1 MSEWRNSSGKTL
13 RDYPR
18 PSLAVDVAVLTV
30 ADARL
35 HVLVVESPHDGLAL
49 PGTFVHPNE
58 RTRDAADRALR
69 TKAGVSDVEMH
80 QLAIFDDP
88 TRDYRGWVMSMA
100 YGTAVARD
108 RLPGNAF
115 LVGVTDGEPDQS
127 LAWDHARMV
136 RLAVADLR
144 ARYADEV
151 DPDNLIGHEFTVLEL
166 RHLYEA
172 VYEHALP
179 KDTFRRQ
186 VSDGLDSTG
195 KVSSSAGGRPAE
207 LFRRRAG
214 TYLPRSAAGVF
225 EAHRI
230 DVTR

>member
-1 MSEWRNSSGKTL
+1 MAEWRNTSGKTL

-30 ADARL
+30 VDARL

-49 PGTFVHPNE
+49 PGTFVHPDE
-58 RTRDAADRALR
+58 RTHDAAERALR
-69 TKAGVSDVEMH
+69 TKAGVEDVQMH
-80 QLAIFDDP
+80 QLAIFDEP

-100 YGTAVARD
+100 YGTALARD
-108 RLPGNAF
+108 RLPGNAV
-115 LVGVTDGEPDQS
+115 LVGVTGGEPDQS
-127 LAWDHARMV
+127 LAWDHERMV

-151 DPDNLIGHEFTVLEL
+151 DPDNLIGHQFTVLEL

-172 VYEHALP
+172 VYENPLP

-207 LFRRRAG
+207 LYRRRAG

-225 EAHRI
+225 EGHRI